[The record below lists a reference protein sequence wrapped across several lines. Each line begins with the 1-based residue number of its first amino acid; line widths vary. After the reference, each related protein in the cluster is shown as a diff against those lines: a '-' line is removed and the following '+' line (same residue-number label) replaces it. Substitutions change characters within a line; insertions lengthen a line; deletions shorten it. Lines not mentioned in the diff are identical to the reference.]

1 MMALE
6 QSLAALQRRHDALR
20 TMFRPNEKLD
30 AVAVVSQP
38 HAVKF
43 RLVTIDLSGISAAC
57 RDDMAHR
64 IAHSDN
70 ARPFNLSSGPLFRAR
85 IIRLGPKNH
94 LVLFT
99 LHHLVCDGWSIDILV
114 ADLSRRDCHI
124 AIGASAKRR
133 RSGIVRPL
141 RLRSATC
148 PSPQRGA
155 CGAFGLK

>member
-99 LHHLVCDGWSIDILV
+99 LHHLVCDGCSIDILV

-124 AIGASAKRR
+124 AMGRARSVGGQEFSGCCDGGPPCVHRHSAKRA
-133 RSGIVRPL
+133 VRL
-141 RLRSATC
+141 
-148 PSPQRGA
+148 G
-155 CGAFGLK
+155 

>member
-20 TMFRPNEKLD
+20 TMFRPNERLD

-99 LHHLVCDGWSIDILV
+99 LHHLVCD
-114 ADLSRRDCHI
+114 LSRRDCHI

-133 RSGIVRPL
+133 RSGIFRLL
-141 RLRSATC
+141 RRRSAMC
-148 PSPQRGA
+148 PSPQREA
-155 CGAFGLK
+155 RGAFGLK